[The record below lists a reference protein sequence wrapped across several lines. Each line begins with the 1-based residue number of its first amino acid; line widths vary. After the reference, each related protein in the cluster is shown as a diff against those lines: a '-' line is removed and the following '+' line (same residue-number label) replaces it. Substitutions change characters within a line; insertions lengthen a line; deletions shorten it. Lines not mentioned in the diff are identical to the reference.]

1 MYQYINVKTIL
12 NKTKKRD
19 SHFLDDYTLNP
30 YSACSFNCTYCYI
43 RGSKFGTNMAEKLS
57 VKQNAA
63 ELLDKALANRAKKN
77 QYGIIVMSSATD
89 PYLQIEK
96 ETQHTRTL
104 LEIILKHK
112 FPLHIITKSDLVIR
126 DFDLLQ
132 KINSTAILPNDL
144 KEKLANKL
152 FITFSFSTT
161 DDAKGKIFEPGAP
174 LPSIRLKAL
183 KTAVDYGFH
192 SGVSLMPLLP
202 YITDT
207 KLHLD
212 EMFQQF
218 KNAGAKYL
226 FPSTITLFGNE
237 PFSGRVLTMNAV
249 AKHFPEVLSKY
260 QKYLINDDGMP
271 TFYREAFGKKMKQMC
286 EEYKFK
292 NSLF

>member
-1 MYQYINVKTIL
+1 M
-12 NKTKKRD
+12 
-19 SHFLDDYTLNP
+19 S
-30 YSACSFNCTYCYI
+30 
-43 RGSKFGTNMAEKLS
+43 EKLA

-96 ETQHTRTL
+96 ETQHTRIL

-132 KINSTAILPNDL
+132 KINSVAILPNDL
-144 KEKLANKL
+144 KEKLGHKL

-161 DDAKGKIFEPGAP
+161 DDAKGKIFEPGAT

-183 KTAVDYGFH
+183 KIAVDNGFH

-218 KNAGAKYL
+218 KNAGTKYL

-237 PFSGRVLTMNAV
+237 PFSSRVLTLNSI
-249 AKHFPEVLSKY
+249 AKYFPDVFPKY
-260 QKYLINDDGMP
+260 QKYLTKSDSMP
-271 TFYREAFGKKMKQMC
+271 SFYREALGKKMKQLC
-286 EEYKFK
+286 AEYEFT